1 MKVVHVAPF
10 SQVGGIAYVSNLI
23 SDHAPYCSGADW
35 VEVDST
41 VPDKNRENWGRRSL
55 HMLRICFEIQ
65 KAVRA
70 AERPVVLHAHTS
82 SYAAFFEKMIFL
94 LTGKAFGART
104 ILHVH
109 GGAFDEFYTRMP
121 ESVQVVIRLL
131 LQVPD
136 GLLTL
141 SEEWARFFRRIAPDA
156 EIRVLENGVVLPSL
170 NGASHTQPQRSNS
183 VRAND
188 SFDILFLGRIEPEK
202 GCQEIIEAAKKL
214 EESIPGKIKFHL
226 YGEAASPATMKSFK
240 EEASDGADK
249 SVRFHGLVTGEEKH
263 RALQEADLFVL
274 PSWAEGMP
282 ISVLE
287 AMAYGLP
294 VIATRV
300 GALPELVD
308 TEGGILIESKNSQ
321 QLVQA
326 ISTLYNRRDLAR
338 KMGRVNQAKVKDR
351 YSAENYVQGLCSI
364 YHDVTK

>member
-23 SDHAPYCSGADW
+23 SDHAPHCSGVDW
-35 VEVDST
+35 VEIDST
-41 VPDKNRENWGRRSL
+41 VPDRNRGNWGRRSL

-70 AERPVVLHAHTS
+70 AEVPVVLHAHTS
-82 SYAAFFEKMIFL
+82 SYAAFFEKMSFL
-94 LTGKAFGART
+94 LMGKAFGART
-104 ILHVH
+104 VLHVH
-109 GGAFDEFYTRMP
+109 GGAFDEFYARMP
-121 ESVQVVIRLL
+121 EPVQIVIRLL

-156 EIRVLENGVVLPSL
+156 AIRVLENGVVLPSPD
-170 NGASHTQPQRSNS
+170 GASHTRPQRSNA

-188 SFDILFLGRIEPEK
+188 SLDILFLGRIEAEK
-202 GCQEIIEAAKKL
+202 GCWEIIDAAKKL
-214 EESIPGKIKFHL
+214 EKSIPGKIKFHL

-240 EEASDGADK
+240 EEARDGADK
-249 SVRFHGLVTGEEKH
+249 SVRFHGLVTGDDKH
-263 RALQEADLFVL
+263 RALQDADLFVL

-287 AMAYGLP
+287 GMAYGLP

-300 GALPELVD
+300 GALPELVN
-308 TEGGILIESKNSQ
+308 TKGGILIDPKNSE
-321 QLVQA
+321 QLFQA
-326 ISTLYNRRDLAR
+326 ISTLYNQPDLRR
-338 KMGRVNQAKVKDR
+338 KMGRVNQAKVKAR